1 MAKKCFLYTNDQ
13 LDENGDPIEGAVG
26 IDINDKVAVQRFL
39 LENAD
44 KLTPEDLGVKPKEK
58 VLPKSKGEE
67 YKSYITKA
75 ISQANVSEETK
86 KRLIAKGLTYVPLTD
101 KEAQAVADSL
111 IAEFGGAEKAFD
123 AIVNDEGLSKEI
135 PPKIKV
141 IIAGGVQQMYANLA
155 KQATTT
161 AEREMYADKEGEVA
175 EWIDGYVRPLG
186 QAIQAIYY
194 LYKQSEWGVR
204 NMYKRAFD
212 RVNKAANEKADEVV
226 PDIKD
231 KVNNIVGNAAAN
243 MNEAAN
249 DVFGDNQK
257 EIDDLKKENEEL
269 KKQLAEAPKGGKK
282 NPVQLFKERA
292 KKATGDI
299 KDAYDLLTKP
309 QTKSLLPEQMGALIT
324 VIEDMVRNGAT
335 KASDIFSA
343 LEQAIDP
350 MYAEGFEQAYL
361 SAKENLT
368 DFTLDTE
375 EEIRLAAEN
384 TANNIAK
391 KIVANNAKIAAAEAK
406 AKERKAKLDAN
417 KAFRDYER
425 EHKNKQA
432 AAKKEA
438 EALIKKYEAEKSAD
452 RKKQIQEAIRDK
464 ENQIKEADTAFK
476 QYENEI
482 LSKQRALEKET
493 ADLAKKYE
501 AEQNKERKQQL
512 KQAIE
517 ERRKNDIKFGIE
529 TAKTAPQIDLAERIL
544 KDAESLNFP
553 KTKKQQ
559 DVLAKMLSE
568 LQRKAKDFYKSDTT
582 KAAKSNKDL
591 LNFAA
596 QNLNDSRA
604 IWNNAKQAVIDL
616 IDADQNYSAAQK
628 QQLKDFLNDYQNS
641 IFDTLISEN
650 KATNIIKEALKEQG
664 FVDANGAVDWKRI
677 IGRANT
683 SAQAKQAIE
692 DWVKQNTNLPTSQV
706 QPIIDQLARRY
717 DNIVKDK
724 IEAEIKKLLKQKSL
738 GKGISPKIDKL
749 ARLAEQGL
757 LNSAAIKDVLAEQFG
772 IITMTPEQE
781 AEFERITTAYAN
793 APSGFLKSQA
803 GEDLEGFLDRVI
815 YGPRI
820 QNTWD
825 YVKGEATLALTNLP
839 SVFTMRKYGLMT
851 HLKNMSSFI
860 DLVAEVLLNA
870 IQTRSLNGIKV
881 AFNELEYAQAAF
893 MSVLVNGDV
902 GTSASTN
909 NELANTG
916 KKYAVRTMEQRSP
929 KFLGFVPDFFVQ
941 IGKLKANANVI
952 NAILKAEKYNPRLAE
967 AVDSFNYSLM
977 SASAQYAYLVHTTK
991 QNNKSLTNK
1000 QANEIAYEKMYG
1012 GEKDAAIAQAKE
1024 EFKAMG
1030 AKPNKRRFDRRVLE
1044 IMVQQRDLSSR
1055 IVAEQMADEVL
1066 YKNKQYTGIF
1076 NGIAY
1081 LVANSKSFINQEI
1094 EKRRKEDI
1102 KRDGGD
1108 TSSRGRKSI
1117 QGIVSTWANS
1127 ILPFVVGIGN
1137 IVERAAEFDMIY
1149 GGTKSVMYYGASF
1162 KKNLTAEEKF
1172 VMRQRSYKYAAK
1184 VMTGVAFTMLIDAL
1198 MAASGDDDEN
1208 ETYLTGSKTINKQK
1222 PNTLAI
1228 FGMYIP
1234 LDFLGS
1240 LGLSLSQRADARF
1253 MEEDLK
1259 RKKGITAGM
1268 LNYAA
1273 KGNTLLDLGFL
1284 QGPKR
1289 AFTYFGGTPNQKQ
1302 REFEKYTGSTGADL
1316 FLPFTGASRQF
1327 RNMFQ
1332 PKEMDRDGVFEEFAR
1347 QSGLYGNW
1355 LLKYPRLDYF
1365 GEESDIGGK
1374 YGVSTGDFFSD
1385 RKEFLPVEN
1394 ALTKRGISLQAPMED
1409 DEEDTVTPIR
1419 YPKIISEKGSLD
1431 TRVMTRDE
1439 FDKFQ
1444 RISGAVFKQ
1453 ELIKYYKKEKD
1464 FVLNGDLAQ
1473 VKKDV
1478 SMIRRTALDY
1488 GLFKISTEKKRISEN
1503 GTFID
1508 TLKEFQSL
1516 LRDIRSKNKPS
1527 SSGYEIDVDE
1537 IKLPKKPQ

>member
-1 MAKKCFLYTNDQ
+1 MAKKCFLYTDDQ
-13 LDENGDPIEGAVG
+13 IDKATGEPKEGAIG
-26 IDINDKVAVQRFL
+26 IDTSNKVAVQRFL

-44 KLTPEDLGVKPKEK
+44 KLTPEDFGVKKKEK

-75 ISQANVSEETK
+75 MSQANVSEDTK

-141 IIAGGVQQMYANLA
+141 IIAGGVQQMYANLT

-175 EWIDGYVRPLG
+175 EWIDNYVRPLG

-194 LYKQSEWGVR
+194 LYKQSEWGVK

-212 RVNKAANEKADEVV
+212 RVNKAVNQKADEVV

-231 KVNNIVGNAAAN
+231 KVNNVVNNAAAN

-309 QTKSLLPEQMGALIT
+309 QTKSLLPDQMGALIT
-324 VIEDMVRNGAT
+324 VMEDMVRNGAT
-335 KASDIFSA
+335 KAADIFSA
-343 LEQAIDP
+343 LEQAVDP
-350 MYAEGFEQAYL
+350 MYVEGFEQAYL
-361 SAKENLT
+361 TAKENLT

-384 TANNIAK
+384 TANNIAA
-391 KIVANNAKIAAAEAK
+391 KIVANNAKIAAAQQKK
-406 AKERKAKLDAN
+406 AAAAAQRAMTAQQN
-417 KAFRDYER
+417 KA
-425 EHKNKQA
+425 QA
-432 AAKKEA
+432 A
-438 EALIKKYEAEKSAD
+438 
-452 RKKQIQEAIRDK
+452 
-464 ENQIKEADTAFK
+464 
-476 QYENEI
+476 
-482 LSKQRALEKET
+482 
-493 ADLAKKYE
+493 
-501 AEQNKERKQQL
+501 QNRVT
-512 KQAIE
+512 
-517 ERRKNDIKFGIE
+517 N
-529 TAKTAPQIDLAERIL
+529 APIDLAERIY

-559 DVLAKMLSE
+559 DVLAKMLTE
-568 LQRKAKDFYKSDTT
+568 LQRKAKDFYKGNTAQ
-582 KAAKSNKDL
+582 AAKSNKDL

-596 QNLNDSRA
+596 LNLADSTA

-628 QQLKDFLNDYQNS
+628 QQLKDFLNNYQQS
-641 IFDTLISEN
+641 IFDTLLSNN
-650 KATNIIKEALKEQG
+650 KAADIVKEALKEQG
-664 FVDANGAVDWKRI
+664 FVDQNGNVDWKRI
-677 IGRANT
+677 VGRANT

-692 DWVKQNTNLPTSQV
+692 DWVKQNTNLPASQV

-717 DNIVKDK
+717 DNIVRDK

-738 GKGISPKIDKL
+738 GKSISPKIDKL

-781 AEFERITTAYAN
+781 AEFDRITKAYAN

-803 GEDLEGFLDRVI
+803 GEDLEAFLDRVI

-825 YVKGEATLALTNLP
+825 YIKGEATLALTNLP

-881 AFNELEYAQAAF
+881 AFNEAEYAQKAF

-941 IGKLKANANVI
+941 IGKLKANANII

-991 QNNKSLTNK
+991 QNNKSLSNK

-1024 EFKAMG
+1024 EFTAMG
-1030 AKPNKRRFDRRVLE
+1030 VKPNKRRFDRRVLE

-1066 YKNKQYTGIF
+1066 YKNKQYTGVF

-1117 QGIVSTWANS
+1117 QGVVSTWANS

-1137 IVERAAEFDMIY
+1137 IVERAAEFDTLY
-1149 GGTKSVMYYGASF
+1149 GGAKSVMYYGASF

-1172 VMRQRSYKYAAK
+1172 IMRQRSYKYAAK
-1184 VMTGVAFTMLIDAL
+1184 VMTGLAFTMLIDAL
-1198 MAASGDDDEN
+1198 MAASDDDDEN

-1289 AFTYFGGTPNQKQ
+1289 AFTYLGGTPNQKK

-1332 PKEMDRDGVFEEFAR
+1332 PKEMDRDGAFEEFAR

-1365 GEESDIGGK
+1365 GEEGDIGGK
-1374 YGVSTGDFFSD
+1374 YGAATGDFFSD
-1385 RKEFLPVEN
+1385 RKEFLPIEN

-1409 DEEDTVTPIR
+1409 DEEDMVTPIR

-1478 SMIRRTALDY
+1478 SMIRRAALDY

-1503 GTFID
+1503 GVFID
-1508 TLKEFQSL
+1508 TPKDFQNL